1 MNWQVLEAIRGQ
13 NAVSAIWGRHLSE
26 HFEPFKRAF
35 LVSQTEPAK
44 YFPCEDC
51 GCCHEIIQQPQMTNG
66 QLQITT
72 HQLSVTHHGSRITD
86 HHSSF
91 RAVCTCDPW
100 NCADVI
106 LSVEEVRVWELNW
119 TKLARALCEVFGLNP
134 KFTDL
139 HIHQTAQIGSWSAD
153 AVPAILTV
161 QVDSEQLREVICELA
176 ARLRQRFILL
186 SPTSRHLDARCHEIL
201 SNADAGFFALENLV
215 SFDGSLRLMR
225 RSSGELFARFSAQ
238 PKEVEHDVARR
249 AFALIQTLD
258 SENEMKPPTLLA
270 VFRLYCIEELSAD
283 HIARVQHC
291 SKSTVIGR
299 LNMIRDRT
307 GVDPQD
313 LRKVSASLKK
323 IEEEMTDSRASH
335 IHRKK
340 MIYDLEEEA

>member
-1 MNWQVLEAIRGQ
+1 MNWQVLEAIRGL

-26 HFEPFKRAF
+26 HLEPFKRAF
-35 LVSQTEPAK
+35 LVSQTETAK
-44 YFPCEDC
+44 YFPCEEC
-51 GCCHEIIQQPQMTNG
+51 GCAHE
-66 QLQITT
+66 
-72 HQLSVTHHGSRITD
+72 VTSSPLAEEKKSTSARAA
-86 HHSSF
+86 SF

-100 NCADVI
+100 NCADLM
-106 LSVEEVRVWELNW
+106 LSEEDVRVWELNW

-201 SNADAGFFALENLV
+201 SNAAAGFFALENLV

-225 RSSGELFARFSAQ
+225 RSPGELFARFSAQ

-340 MIYDLEEEA
+340 MIYV